1 MWENPVQLRLSFDT
15 PLSPVRVQ
23 LSLAGLQIA
32 VSSAIGDAD
41 TVNAYLGSVG
51 LTADTSIEGSLTF
64 PVVELRKLLSLPAQ
78 VELVPRGDL
87 LTLWTLV
94 TRPSQDGRPVVVSSE
109 AADLFNVSWFD
120 GQVTLNEPLPSRS
133 APAFMALEV
142 SFIADNDT
150 WDDLLSASQLP
161 VLLGRARVNLDGFVE
176 ILTTKPQRVET
187 SPLRALFRLSDTHYG
202 VPLGYASDVSN
213 TPGFIWEGRRPSY
226 DRPPAELPSL
236 PFVLSQHAQ
245 TDLRGLVDRLAARR
259 GEAVI
264 WESGLGR
271 RVFTLAAI
279 EALDAFPLLI
289 VTFPHA
295 LWAWQRH
302 LDMIGRSYSL
312 THERA
317 DVHLVTYRDLVSRS
331 NIPSPASVIFDDL
344 YRADDEQLQTLH
356 RLDGLLDAYRI
367 TCSSEFPDNAARA
380 VDLMSLIKPAEFR
393 HNVPLISR
401 YPLRP
406 EARAIEHVKSYL
418 SRRGPSGVAEHNFRR
433 SSVELLTPT
442 NEQLAAFS
450 IALDERREH
459 AEILAESLLIVSAG
473 PSSSVSP
480 KVSRAV
486 EIARTEHSRG
496 NRVALV
502 TRNHRTAQLIRSALR
517 PLTVTTVDQSEGAIN
532 DKSTD
537 IVIIRSEGRLGNL
550 YGFDHVVILDY
561 PWSFLSIEAAVG
573 SASDSGGPK
582 QVTCLHLDCPLD
594 DRSALLA
601 ARRKEL
607 GGITDPYSPLSDEE
621 IVYLLSQRL

>member
-1 MWENPVQLRLSFDT
+1 MEENPVQLRLSFST

-23 LSLAGLQIA
+23 LSLAGLQ
-32 VSSAIGDAD
+32 VSVSFALSDSEAIN
-41 TVNAYLGSVG
+41 VYLGSIG
-51 LTADTSIEGSLTF
+51 LAADTSKEGPLTF
-64 PVVELRKLLSLPAQ
+64 PVTELRKLLSLPTQ

-87 LTLWTLV
+87 ITLWTLI
-94 TRPSQDGRPVVVSSE
+94 TRPSQDERPVVVSSD
-109 AADLFNVSWFD
+109 ATDLFNLSWFD
-120 GQVTLNEPLPSRS
+120 GKISLNEPLPSRS

-142 SFIADNDT
+142 PFVADNET

-161 VLLGRARVNLDGFVE
+161 VLIGKARVNLDGFIE
-176 ILTTKPQRVET
+176 ITTTKPQRVEI

-226 DRPPAELPSL
+226 DRPPADLPAL
-236 PFVLSQHAQ
+236 PFMLSHHAQ
-245 TDLRGLVDRLAARR
+245 SDLRGLVDRLATRR

-264 WESGLGR
+264 WQSGLGR
-271 RVFTLAAI
+271 RIFTLAAI

-302 LDMIGRSYSL
+302 LDLIGRSFSL

-317 DVHLVTYRDLVSRS
+317 DVHLATYRDLISRS
-331 NIPSPASVIFDDL
+331 NIPSPASVIYDDL

-356 RLDGLLDAYRI
+356 RFDGLLDVYRI
-367 TCSSEFPDNAARA
+367 TCSSEFPDDASRA
-380 VDLMSLIKPAEFR
+380 VSLMSVIKPAEFR
-393 HNVPLISR
+393 HNIPIISR

-406 EARAIEHVKSYL
+406 EARAKEHVSSYL
-418 SRRGPSGVAEHNFRR
+418 SKRSPESNTEHNFRK

-442 NEQLAAFS
+442 SEQLAALTVAF
-450 IALDERREH
+450 DERREH
-459 AEILAESLLIVSAG
+459 TEILAESLLIVSAG
-473 PSSSVSP
+473 TSSSVSP
-480 KVSRAV
+480 KISRAV
-486 EIARTEHSRG
+486 EIARTEYGRG

-502 TRNHRTAQLIRSALR
+502 TRNHRSAQLLRSALR
-517 PLTVTTVDQSEGAIN
+517 PLIITTVDQSEISVNGN
-532 DKSTD
+532 STD
-537 IVIIRSEGRLGNL
+537 IVIVRSDGRLGNL
-550 YGFDHVVILDY
+550 IGFDHVIILDY
-561 PWSFLSIEAAVG
+561 PWSFLAIEAAVG
-573 SASDSGGPK
+573 SASDSVGPK

-607 GGITDPYSPLSDEE
+607 GGISDPYLPLSEDE